1 MADADE
7 ESSKS
12 HFSIQK
18 IYVKDVSF
26 ESPDTPKAFRF
37 SKWEPKIDLNL
48 NNAHS
53 KIDDNLYEAV
63 LTITATVQH
72 EEKTA
77 FLVEVQQAGI
87 FAVAGFNDDEKKYL
101 LGSQCMNILF
111 PYARETISDLT
122 TRGGFPPLLLSPVNF
137 DALYQQHMQKQ
148 ATEAEDTETQ
158 DTEVQG
164 QDTEAQDATPKDP
177 AVVKH

>member
-7 ESSKS
+7 QTQKT

-26 ESPDTPKAFRF
+26 ESPDTPKAFSF
-37 SKWEPKIDLNL
+37 AKWEPKIELNL
-48 NNAHS
+48 NNSHTS
-53 KIDDNLYEAV
+53 IDENLYEAV
-63 LTITATVQH
+63 LTITATVRHQ
-72 EEKTA
+72 EKTA

-87 FAVAGFNDDEKKYL
+87 FAVAGFNENEEKYL

-111 PYARETISDLT
+111 PFARETISDLT

-137 DALYQQHMQKQ
+137 DALFQQHMQKQ
-148 ATEAEDTETQ
+148 ATEIEDTETQ

-164 QDTEAQDATPKDP
+164 QDTEAQGATPQDP
-177 AVVKH
+177 AIVKH